1 MEEQTQPKETP
12 AQETTIQ
19 QQQPAQESAAPR
31 SNVLA
36 LGTAL
41 PHLPLLN
48 PSNGFDPSMQ
58 AAPMDQVLPE
68 ALQEVIPGA
77 MPGILPGI
85 LPTGEMFMPQLLQ
98 QNGQQQIFM
107 NDSMMPNIPAAGMSA
122 DEIALYDRQIRLWGI
137 KAQEKIRSASI
148 LLITMKALANEIAK
162 NLVLAGIGSLTILD
176 GAPVSESDLGSQF
189 FLSEEENHVGQN
201 RAQAAAAAIQ
211 KLNPR
216 VQVHVDA
223 EGIKSKGTS
232 YFSAF
237 DIVIATDLD
246 PDSLNIINTATRL
259 HQRAFYAAGTQGMY
273 GFVFSDLIEHDYVI
287 ERDLG
292 NVATKLAPETRTR
305 SVVAVNTKKEGGK
318 TIEMVTKRELY
329 STWYLASDGAT
340 LPEEYAKSAR
350 RKKAVSPVISCL
362 RALWDFQVLNNGR
375 LPSHTKEDLGLFTKL
390 ATAKHAQLG
399 LPSETL
405 RSEVLRGFLQN
416 IGSEM
421 APVTAILGGQLAQDV
436 INVLGQTQQPIQ
448 NMVIFDGNT
457 MEASVLPLHPVGELG
472 RGLLSLAAPG
482 GLLPNGGGLMPGDPS
497 MMMSLDGAVDFNNT
511 QILTQ

>member
-1 MEEQTQPKETP
+1 MEDQAQPQDKPAPAQTQ
-12 AQETTIQ
+12 AQDNTAPNDSMPSQGVSGPPTTFSGI
-19 QQQPAQESAAPR
+19 S
-31 SNVLA
+31 S
-36 LGTAL
+36 
-41 PHLPLLN
+41 
-48 PSNGFDPSMQ
+48 GFDPSLQ
-58 AAPMDQVLPE
+58 TAPMDQVLPE

-77 MPGILPGI
+77 MPEILPGM
-85 LPTGEMFMPQLLQ
+85 LPTGEMFMPQLIPQNDQ
-98 QNGQQQIFM
+98 QMLINNGTLSGLPS
-107 NDSMMPNIPAAGMSA
+107 NRMSA
-122 DEIALYDRQIRLWGI
+122 DEIALYDRQIRLWGM
-137 KAQEKIRSASI
+137 KAQEKIRNANI

-176 GAPVSESDLGSQF
+176 GAAVSESDLGSQF

-216 VQVHVDA
+216 VQIHVDA

-259 HQRAFYAAGTQGMY
+259 HQKSFYAAGTQGLY
-273 GFVFSDLIEHDYVI
+273 GFIFSDLIEHDYVI

-292 NVATKLAPETRTR
+292 NVATKLQPESRTR
-305 SVVAVNTKKEGGK
+305 SVIAVNTKKEGGK

-340 LPEEYAKSAR
+340 LPEEYAKSVR
-350 RKKAVSPVISCL
+350 RRKAVSPIISCL
-362 RALWDFQVLNNGR
+362 RALWDFQVLNGGR

-399 LPSETL
+399 LPGETL
-405 RSEVLRGFLQN
+405 RSEVLRSFLQN

-448 NMVIFDGNT
+448 NMVVFDGNT
-457 MEASVLPLHPVGELG
+457 LEASVYPLHPAGELG

-482 GLLPNGGGLMPGDPS
+482 GLIPNGAGMVPTDPS
-497 MMMSLDGAVDFNNT
+497 MMMNMDGTAGFTN

>member
-1 MEEQTQPKETP
+1 MEEQAQQTLAQQPQQPRDNKPAADAAAPKNHAP
-12 AQETTIQ
+12 AQNISI
-19 QQQPAQESAAPR
+19 PSHPMP
-31 SNVLA
+31 
-36 LGTAL
+36 GI
-41 PHLPLLN
+41 
-48 PSNGFDPSMQ
+48 SNGFDPSLQGSME
-58 AAPMDQVLPE
+58 QVLPE

-77 MPGILPGI
+77 MPEMLPGM

-98 QNGQQQIFM
+98 PEQQQMLM
-107 NDSMMPNIPAAGMSA
+107 NNGAMPGIPVNGMSA
-122 DEIALYDRQIRLWGI
+122 DEIALYDRQIRLWGM
-137 KAQEKIRSASI
+137 KAQEKIRSANI
-148 LLITMKALANEIAK
+148 LIITMKALANEIAK

-201 RAQAAAAAIQ
+201 RAQAAAVAIQ

-216 VQVHVDA
+216 VKVHVDA

-259 HQRAFYAAGTQGMY
+259 HQKSFYAAGTHGIY
-273 GFVFSDLIEHDYVI
+273 GFIFSDLIEHDYVI

-292 NVATKLAPETRTR
+292 NIVTKLQPETRTR
-305 SVVAVNTKKEGGK
+305 TVVAVNVKKEGGK
-318 TIEMVTKRELY
+318 TIEVVTKRELY

-340 LPEEYAKSAR
+340 LPEEYAKSVR
-350 RKKAVSPVISCL
+350 RRKAVSPVLSCL
-362 RALWDFQVLNNGR
+362 RALWDFQVLNGGR

-405 RSEVLRGFLQN
+405 RSEILRSFLQN
-416 IGSEM
+416 IGCEM

-448 NMVIFDGNT
+448 NMVVFDGNS
-457 MEASVLPLHPVGELG
+457 MEASVYPLHPVGELG
-472 RGLLSLAAPG
+472 RGLLSLAGAG
-482 GLLPNGGGLMPGDPS
+482 GLIPNGAGLVAPDPG
-497 MMMSLDGAVDFNNT
+497 MMMNLDGSVDFGT
-511 QILTQ
+511 QIMTQ